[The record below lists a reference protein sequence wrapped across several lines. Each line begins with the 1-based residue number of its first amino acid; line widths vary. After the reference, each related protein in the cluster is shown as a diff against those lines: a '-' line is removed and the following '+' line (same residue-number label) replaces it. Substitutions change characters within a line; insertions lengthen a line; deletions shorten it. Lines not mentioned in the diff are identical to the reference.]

1 MCNGHIWN
9 WLLISQSLSGNFF
22 FIIIFLFVVR
32 FDLFCSFFWEGF
44 SLLGFSSS
52 YEIVISDFDARR
64 THNKIRLP
72 EYNEPKMQCP
82 VHTTSQVAFGLMQS
96 TDFIPSKPKYRLSR
110 EREKGE
116 SPTVENNVEDL
127 HTHARSHNPTHFV
140 HKFVGVCMA
149 FVKWVRWPRA
159 PNGQTTCASKA
170 HIAFHDM
177 DITSQRRC
185 CCCFSFL
192 IPFIS
197 FWCGQCLFVYSFYNH
212 LCLWI
217 WPYHIRFICHAPTT
231 QSTISMHCGVH
242 NTYSSFMIIIS
253 FY

>member
-1 MCNGHIWN
+1 MHKNVSHYVQRTHLKLTVNFTVIVG
-9 WLLISQSLSGNFF
+9 QFF
-22 FIIIFLFVVR
+22 FYYYFSFRRSLRFILFIFLG
-32 FDLFCSFFWEGF
+32 GF

-149 FVKWVRWPRA
+149 FVK
-159 PNGQTTCASKA
+159 
-170 HIAFHDM
+170 
-177 DITSQRRC
+177 
-185 CCCFSFL
+185 
-192 IPFIS
+192 
-197 FWCGQCLFVYSFYNH
+197 
-212 LCLWI
+212 
-217 WPYHIRFICHAPTT
+217 
-231 QSTISMHCGVH
+231 
-242 NTYSSFMIIIS
+242 
-253 FY
+253 